1 MVSPNLANIN
11 SLYAFSKNARLS
23 RTEQSILYNSYSTL
37 FRINSILAINNN
49 TTTWASVTLPYLNY
63 GTNIKSNIIN
73 TVLPPLSNATVLLDK
88 QNGIFLEES
97 DELFGI
103 SNVNNSVDLVL
114 TYDEFNDGGLVR
126 AEYLSVAGGAGG
138 PGGGGSGGWFTAGS
152 GGGGAL
158 QGVIYLPLATV
169 PVVVGGGGAGGT
181 ASPCSLA
188 GNGSNSSINN
198 QAVAIGGGRGSG
210 FWNGPLLPVTSPGSW
225 LIAAEPGGS
234 GGGTHYYT
242 YTSPYGICYVIGEEG
257 KGTPRQGCPGGRW
270 EGNPV
275 GAGGGGA
282 GQAGYS
288 CHGGNGILSGITGTF
303 CYYGGGS
310 GAGGVNGYGGGRA
323 GCGGGAIG
331 RPAGTSGSGFA
342 GNVNTGGAGSGGA
355 AGGGNEPF
363 YPGAAGG
370 SGIVIITYPGPA
382 KYDGG
387 TISCVG
393 NKVVHCFTASGN
405 LTYCS
410 RVLLVDYLVVAGGG
424 AGGDRF
430 GGGGGGGGFRTGYLT
445 LTGSSPIAVLVGA
458 GGVSSPLGGQSPGS
472 NSCIGTICST
482 GGGFGVHYNSPL
494 GTICGVP
501 GGSGGGGGG
510 SGQAGAP
517 GNVPSTSP
525 PQGYPGAPGSYNGT
539 YFVGG
544 GGGGG
549 SACGT
554 AGSGSTA
561 GDGGCG
567 GNSCI
572 TGTLTFYSGGGGGG
586 RYDGS
591 NTAAGSG
598 GCGGGGRG
606 TAAGAG
612 CCGTVNTGGGG
623 GGQGGEVPCGLG
635 GAGGSGIVIIAYP
648 LPCRASGG
656 TITCVSGKVVHT
668 FTSSGNL
675 CILS

>member
-97 DELFGI
+97 DELLGI
-103 SNVNNSVDLVL
+103 SNVNNSVDLVI

-288 CHGGNGILSGITGTF
+288 CHGGNGIISGITGTF

-382 KYDGG
+382 KYTGG

-393 NKVVHCFTASGN
+393 NKVVHCFTSSGN

-410 RVLLVDYLVVAGGG
+410 RILMAEYLMV
-424 AGGDRF
+424 
-430 GGGGGGGGFRTGYLT
+430 GGGGGGAYQWAGGGGAGSFSTGFVAID
-445 LTGSSPIAVLVGA
+445 GSYFNTPISVVVGA
-458 GGVSSPLGGQSPGS
+458 GGAKGTAGACRGSNGANSSFYGVVSLGG
-472 NSCIGTICST
+472 
-482 GGGFGVHYNSPL
+482 GGGGDDQNDIEFGL
-494 GTICGVP
+494 A
-501 GGSGGGGGG
+501 GGSGGGGGLD
-510 SGQAGAP
+510 
-517 GNVPSTSP
+517 NVGGPAITSP
-525 PQGYPGAPGSYNGT
+525 GSIGYP
-539 YFVGG
+539 
-544 GGGGG
+544 GGGG
-549 SACGT
+549 SRSPG
-554 AGSGSTA
+554 
-561 GDGGCG
+561 
-567 GNSCI
+567 
-572 TGTLTFYSGGGGGG
+572 LSGGGGGG
-586 RYDGS
+586 AGQCGNAKGQGFGGDGAVS
-591 NTAAGSG
+591 CISGVATCYAGGGGGAKSYTPQALGGNGGG
-598 GCGGGGRG
+598 GCGHISSPTYIYATSGN
-606 TAAGAG
+606 
-612 CCGTVNTGGGG
+612 VNTGGGG
-623 GGQGGEVPCGLG
+623 GGGSTCTLDSGT
-635 GAGGSGIVIIAYP
+635 GGSGIVIIAYP

-656 TITCVSGKVVHT
+656 TITCASGKVIHT
-668 FTSSGNL
+668 FTSSSNF
-675 CILS
+675 CITG